1 MWTSGR
7 RFLCDSHHHSIVILI
22 RIMLLES
29 LTQLC
34 ATKSAR
40 NDLRDMNIDVILR
53 ELHKTEKDRSCLLA
67 VENLVDILIKRE
79 DEINV
84 ENYKNLEVPENLLPK
99 FKETDKTFL
108 KD

>member
-7 RFLCDSHHHSIVILI
+7 HFFVTNIIENTHLI

-29 LTQLC
+29 MTQLC

-40 NDLRDMNIDVILR
+40 NELRNLNVYVILR

-79 DEINV
+79 DEINI

-99 FKETDKTFL
+99 FKEMDETFL

>member
-1 MWTSGR
+1 
-7 RFLCDSHHHSIVILI
+7 
-22 RIMLLES
+22 MLLES

-40 NDLRDMNIDVILR
+40 NHLRDMNIYVILR
-53 ELHKTEKDRSCLLA
+53 ELHKAEKGRSCLLA

-99 FKETDKTFL
+99 FKEMDETFL